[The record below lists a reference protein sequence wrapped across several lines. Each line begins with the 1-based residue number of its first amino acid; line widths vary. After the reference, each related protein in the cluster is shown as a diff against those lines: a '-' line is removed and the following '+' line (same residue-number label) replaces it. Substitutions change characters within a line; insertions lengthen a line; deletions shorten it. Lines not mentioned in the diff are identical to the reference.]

1 LLAMATGPESP
12 AFAIFHTPPVVH
24 RDLKRANILLTPE
37 GVPKIADF
45 GISRVGVQLEALPAV
60 PPGSSFA
67 GTGKTPGELTGTGA
81 LIGTPLYMAP
91 EAAKGGG
98 RALEPAADMF
108 AFGII
113 AYEVLTGGAAF
124 HIPPVVSAFGNQ
136 PIAPPKRIS
145 NAAVADQTIACV
157 MACLDTDPSR
167 RPRAKDVI
175 GAFRAHG
182 PGMQAS

>member
-1 LLAMATGPESP
+1 MATGPESP

-60 PPGSSFA
+60 PPGSTFA
-67 GTGKTPGELTGTGA
+67 GTGT

-124 HIPPVVSAFGNQ
+124 HI
-136 PIAPPKRIS
+136 
-145 NAAVADQTIACV
+145 
-157 MACLDTDPSR
+157 
-167 RPRAKDVI
+167 
-175 GAFRAHG
+175 
-182 PGMQAS
+182 